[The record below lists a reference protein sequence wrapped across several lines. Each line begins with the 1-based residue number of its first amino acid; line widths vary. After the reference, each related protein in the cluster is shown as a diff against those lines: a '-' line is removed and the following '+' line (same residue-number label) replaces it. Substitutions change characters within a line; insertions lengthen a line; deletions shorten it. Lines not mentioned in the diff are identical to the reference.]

1 MVKKLEHLKQKKCR
15 EKQVMIKELKP
26 ILDDQMNKAIKS
38 LQTQMTKVR
47 TGRATAAVLD
57 GIMADYYGT
66 PTPIKNMGQISTP
79 EARLLQ
85 IQPFDKTL
93 IGAIEKAI
101 LGANI
106 GLTPGNDGNFIR
118 ISFPA
123 LTEDKRKGF
132 IKDVKKLG
140 EDAKVAIRNV
150 RREQNDKVKVGEKD
164 KKISEDESKKIQEE
178 IQKITDNFIKEVDK
192 IVDAK
197 EKELLTV

>member
-1 MVKKLEHLKQKKCR
+1 
-15 EKQVMIKELKP
+15 MIKELKP
-26 ILDDQMNKAIKS
+26 ILEDQMNKAVKA
-38 LQTQMTKVR
+38 LQNQMTKVR

-106 GLTPGNDGNFIR
+106 GLTPGNDGNIIR
-118 ISFPA
+118 IPFPA
-123 LTEDKRKGF
+123 LTEDKRKAF
-132 IKDVKKLG
+132 VKDVKKLG

-150 RREQNDKVKVGEKD
+150 RREQNDKVKASEKD
-164 KKISEDESKKIQEE
+164 KKISEDESKKVQEE
-178 IQKITDNFIKEVDK
+178 IQKITDNYIKEVDK
-192 IVDAK
+192 IVESK